1 MEGRVGSQRPVI
13 TSTRTQAVML
23 CLHWMTET
31 NTITN
36 YKLQHRLSTIHILVN
51 VTHWLHKPCSAP
63 SWFERVGKKPAVKAD
78 LSIYCI

>member
-36 YKLQHRLSTIHILVN
+36 YSIGLAPYTSLLMSPTGSTNFVVH
-51 VTHWLHKPCSAP
+51 LHGLKGLEKSQ
-63 SWFERVGKKPAVKAD
+63 
-78 LSIYCI
+78 L